1 MRYLYFQQKKMK
13 IKSIILI
20 GVSAAMIALP
30 SCKKDKEESSTK
42 EYLTGTLTFT
52 MPTYVTKGE
61 AFTLTPKGVT
71 NPGTGSAEDVG
82 FYWTSSWDS
91 SKDTTKTEADKSG
104 DGSYKFTTP
113 SKVGKFTVSC
123 VAFATSYYTT
133 SNSASFSVVDPA
145 LDSTITG
152 AYTKLDPVFTDPRDG
167 CPYYTTTFNGK
178 TWLKNNL
185 YYSGAGVSYESSEAM
200 DAIFGRFYTWNE
212 AVNACPEGWHLPS
225 DAEFVEMAN
234 ALAPKG
240 TEFSVKETFSGVAGG
255 MMVDAKFLGT
265 RMWEYWPQVKIT
277 NNAGFSALP
286 IGYAT
291 DPGKSPKFTG
301 VDNYAVFWTSDSE
314 SDELG
319 YCRYI
324 YVKQNDVLI
333 GARDKESFRASVRC
347 VKD

>member
-1 MRYLYFQQKKMK
+1 MK

-30 SCKKDKEESSTK
+30 SCKKDKEETSTK

-91 SKDTTKTEADKSG
+91 SKDTTKTETDKSG

-347 VKD
+347 VKDSSADT